1 MKVEYQKEKAF
12 WQRYT
17 DDDLTNDDIDEI
29 NHNLQEFAK
38 VLLDIHKELKEMP
51 DTGGKGKNDK

>member
-1 MKVEYQKEKAF
+1 MLKNYSKEKAF

-38 VLLDIHKELKEMP
+38 VLLDINREIQQMP
-51 DTGGKGKNDK
+51 DTGKGEYNE

>member
-1 MKVEYQKEKAF
+1 MKNYSKEKAF

-38 VLLDIHKELKEMP
+38 VLLDINREIQQMP
-51 DTGGKGKNDK
+51 DTSKGEYNE

>member
-1 MKVEYQKEKAF
+1 MLKSYSKDKAF

-38 VLLDIHKELKEMP
+38 VLLDINREIQQMP
-51 DTGGKGKNDK
+51 DTSKGEYNE